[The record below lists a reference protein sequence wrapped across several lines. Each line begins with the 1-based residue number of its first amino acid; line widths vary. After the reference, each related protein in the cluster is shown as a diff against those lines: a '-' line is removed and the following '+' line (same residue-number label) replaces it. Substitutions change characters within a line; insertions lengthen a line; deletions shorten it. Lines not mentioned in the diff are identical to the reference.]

1 MSKKIDCYFNFLWA
15 YNAEL
20 VNSCITNCVFTILQ
34 IENIKTPM
42 LYFNCS
48 LCFCVCKAE
57 NMVLGYS
64 YSCAREILVMD
75 YSNHVIEHN
84 NLELYSY
91 EELWEVHKTNLR
103 NGKPIV
109 LLCDLYYLDYYKN
122 LRKEHRLHGII
133 AYAIDEEEKNI
144 YIIDNGSQ
152 FYNGTIAVD
161 DFKKSW
167 TSEYFDNKCVTDAE
181 ILSNKVWFEVIT
193 ENWKDNEPKKM
204 LSVNL
209 QNTIDCYYNS
219 EPNDEIIYG
228 LAGLETVLQR
238 FQLCYEKES
247 DMSIVLKE
255 LKDIIFEAVNRMK
268 WNKAFIISVQQE
280 TQIPELN
287 NYICRIES
295 DLSQW
300 NAFYNLLLKGNVIFN
315 DALYQKIVYKF
326 AICLKNE
333 HNRELMTKKLAQI
346 VRFD

>member
-1 MSKKIDCYFNFLWA
+1 MTA
-15 YNAEL
+15 
-20 VNSCITNCVFTILQ
+20 
-34 IENIKTPM
+34 
-42 LYFNCS
+42 
-48 LCFCVCKAE
+48 
-57 NMVLGYS
+57 
-64 YSCAREILVMD
+64 
-75 YSNHVIEHN
+75 
-84 NLELYSY
+84 
-91 EELWEVHKTNLR
+91 
-103 NGKPIV
+103 
-109 LLCDLYYLDYYKN
+109 
-122 LRKEHRLHGII
+122 
-133 AYAIDEEEKNI
+133 
-144 YIIDNGSQ
+144 
-152 FYNGTIAVD
+152 TIAVD